1 MKKQTKSKN
10 SASSQKALN
19 PSLQTFSM
27 HEKFTALFV
36 ISMFTLFPV
45 FMTDMLFNVRKDRL
59 HYFIATTLALLFFLI
74 ATYICGIDKK
84 MWPKKLF
91 KMSIED
97 WGMIGFLVVCTIS
110 ALLSEYGFEAVDG
123 SKGRDSGLIT
133 IAAYILCYFL
143 VSRYYKHKDIVFNI
157 FIITASIVCL
167 IAVLHEFYSDPFKII
182 EQIKKEQQNTFI
194 STIGNKNMF
203 SCFVCVALPVCAG
216 LLVEAKDIP
225 STVFYSIALGI
236 NFMGLLV
243 ADSDSGYFGLAAFM
257 AILFIYACG
266 NADRMFKYMLSF
278 FVMTFSCKVLRLIS
292 TLFDDEHKPLD
303 TIPDTLIYN
312 NKVYIVIALFAVL
325 SVLFYFIRRKFGDAH
340 SPKWV
345 EIAASVFVGLCAG
358 TLVALFVYFSAIDKT
373 TDLGKLTKY
382 LRLDDKWG
390 THRGYAWIRSVIIFK
405 THGIKNMLVGCGPDT
420 FGQIMKAEYREDML
434 KRHGSVFD
442 SAHNEY
448 LHYLV
453 TTGALGLIS
462 YLTVLIALAVKGIK
476 NFKNSIAALIMT
488 LVIISYCAQATFNL
502 STPIITPY
510 LFLFLGLL
518 EAVVRRQKFAEE
530 EAVTVNADTKKKT
543 EKATVDK
550 QNNKPELQEDK
561 VDTVSDDDNDTFEKE
576 SENKNEI
583 KQTNIQKNNSN
594 NKNKSKKKKKK

>member
-1 MKKQTKSKN
+1 MKKQTKTKK
-10 SASSQKALN
+10 SANSQKAIN
-19 PSLQTFSM
+19 PSLETFSM
-27 HEKFTALFV
+27 HEKFTALYV

-59 HYFIATTLALLFFLI
+59 HYFIATTLALLFFLL

-84 MWPKKLF
+84 KWPKKLF
-91 KMSIED
+91 RMSIED
-97 WGMIGFLVVCTIS
+97 WGMIGFLVVCAIS

-133 IAAYILCYFL
+133 MAAYVLCYFL
-143 VSRYYKHKDIVFNI
+143 VSRYYKHKDLVFNI
-157 FIITASIVCL
+157 FIVTASIVCL
-167 IAVLHEFYSDPFKII
+167 IAVLHEFYSDPFKIL
-182 EQIKKEQQNTFI
+182 EQIKKEQQSTFI
-194 STIGNKNMF
+194 TTIGNKNMF
-203 SCFVCVALPVCAG
+203 SCFVCVALPVAAG
-216 LLVEAKDIP
+216 LLVEARDIP
-225 STVFYSIALGI
+225 STVFYSLALGI

-257 AILFIYACG
+257 AILFVYACG
-266 NADRMFKYMLSF
+266 NANRMFKYMLSF

-292 TLFDDEHKPLD
+292 LLFDDVYKPLD
-303 TIPDTLIYN
+303 TIPQTLIFN
-312 NKVYIVIALFAVL
+312 NKVFIVIALFAVL
-325 SVLFYFIRRKFGDAH
+325 TTVFYFVNRKFGDTH

-345 EIAASVFVGLCAG
+345 EIAASIFVGLCAG
-358 TLVALFVYFSAIDKT
+358 TVLALFIYFSAIDKT

-390 THRGYAWIRSVIIFK
+390 THRGYAWIRSVILFK
-405 THGIKNMLVGCGPDT
+405 SHGIKNMLVGCGPDT

-462 YLTVLIALAVKGIK
+462 YLTVLISLAVKGIK

-502 STPIITPY
+502 STPIITPF
-510 LFLFLGLL
+510 LFLFIGLL
-518 EAVVRRQKFAEE
+518 ESVVRRQKFAED
-530 EAVTVNADTKKKT
+530 NAATATTDVKKKT
-543 EKATVDK
+543 EKVSADK
-550 QNNKPELQEDK
+550 QNNTPESKAESKNETKD
-561 VDTVSDDDNDTFEKE
+561 SDQDDRNNTIEKE
-576 SENKNEI
+576 SHNETES
-583 KQTNIQKNNSN
+583 KKTNNSS
-594 NKNKSKKKKKK
+594 KNKKKNKKK